1 MTSAFLTM
9 HRKALVLNE
18 IGTGKTQSALW
29 ACDYLMKI
37 GKVKKALIILTA
49 IYIGERWGDSIFMNF
64 PNRISVTL
72 HGTSVEERNYLVQM
86 QTSTL

>member
-29 ACDYLMKI
+29 ASDYLMEI
-37 GKVKKALIILTA
+37 GEVKKVLIISPL
-49 IYIGERWGDSIFMNF
+49 
-64 PNRISVTL
+64 
-72 HGTSVEERNYLVQM
+72 
-86 QTSTL
+86 STLERV